1 MTLEIF
7 WFCAIAVLWGGYFA
21 LEGFDFGVGMLL
33 PFLARDERDRRGMLA
48 TIGPHWDG
56 NEVWLVIAAGA
67 TFAAFPAWYATMF
80 SGFYLVLVL
89 ILVLLIVRVLSF
101 EWRERADDR
110 RWLGG
115 WRWANTIASFGAPFL
130 WGVALANLLHGVP
143 LDGDGDF
150 SGNVL
155 DLFNAYTVAA
165 GVAVT
170 LLFALHGAT
179 FLALR
184 TEGGLRDRS
193 RAAARRL
200 AAPAALVVAAFLAW
214 TVQVAVDRND
224 RDLVPVL
231 IPALIGAAALALGL
245 VTALRGRSGWAFTAS
260 TLSALA
266 LVATLFSA
274 LYPYVI
280 VSDPDIGNSLTVSG
294 AATAHYALSVITVVA
309 AVVLPVMM
317 LYQGWTYHVFRTR
330 VRPAQDPP
338 G

>member
-1 MTLEIF
+1 M
-7 WFCAIAVLWGGYFA
+7 
-21 LEGFDFGVGMLL
+21 
-33 PFLARDERDRRGMLA
+33 
-48 TIGPHWDG
+48 
-56 NEVWLVIAAGA
+56 
-67 TFAAFPAWYATMF
+67 
-80 SGFYLVLVL
+80 
-89 ILVLLIVRVLSF
+89 
-101 EWRERADDR
+101 
-110 RWLGG
+110 
-115 WRWANTIASFGAPFL
+115 
-130 WGVALANLLHGVP
+130 ALANLLHGVP
-143 LDGDGDF
+143 LDGDGHF

-179 FLALR
+179 FLGLR
-184 TEGGLRDRS
+184 TEGGLRERS

-224 RDLVPVL
+224 RELVPVL

-330 VRPAQDPP
+330 VRPAQNPP